1 MEFMVNHIELA
12 GNPELIKEALT
23 FLREKYGKNEV
34 AVARPSITVCNAF
47 IVRSYP
53 LKGLDAKLSDKFPN
67 LSVRV
72 WAVREYY
79 WQSTEVVLNDY

>member
-1 MEFMVNHIELA
+1 MEFIVNHVELA
-12 GNPELIKEALT
+12 GSADLIEEALA
-23 FLREKYGKNEV
+23 FLREQYGKNEV